1 MIISKTLLWDGV
13 LLSLRSVL
21 VLPLDHRNQPEPGLH
36 KKEPQCI
43 RCLEKLLRSF
53 RVRISL
59 FNGHRL
65 LSASSHSPICILQA
79 LLEGL

>member
-21 VLPLDHRNQPEPGLH
+21 VLPSDHCTQPKPGFH

-53 RVRISL
+53 RVRTSL
-59 FNGHRL
+59 FKGRRL
-65 LSASSHSPICILQA
+65 LSASSHFPIYILQA